1 MKDTS
6 KIAQVIATEMSS
18 QNIRQKTISDALGK
32 NQQAM
37 WKPLRENKI
46 KFESLVSICDY
57 LGLEI
62 VVRNPTKNCEYF
74 INRQK
79 K

>member
-6 KIAQVIATEMSS
+6 KIAQVIATEMAS

-37 WKPLRENKI
+37 WKPLRENTI
-46 KFESLVSICDY
+46 KFENLVSIC
-57 LGLEI
+57 E
-62 VVRNPTKNCEYF
+62 C
-74 INRQK
+74 
-79 K
+79 